1 MEINEKDIAH
11 SMSNQIFCCTLV
23 THKAKDML
31 ILFSNHFFTSPLSP
45 LPPLPLSLSI
55 STYTLSRSSL
65 PSTSDRPAAMTTNEE
80 GPGAAGAVAVSIV
93 RDDEMPLPRR
103 GSSLEEEE
111 VEEERPMERRMEGSI
126 IEERMMEEE
135 ECNGDNNDDDDASSD
150 ISTLIVP
157 YPELA
162 PVIFF
167 CLKQTTFPRS
177 WCIRAVSSPYPL
189 TL

>member
-1 MEINEKDIAH
+1 
-11 SMSNQIFCCTLV
+11 
-23 THKAKDML
+23 ML
-31 ILFSNHFFTSPLSP
+31 ILFSTSSP
-45 LPPLPLSLSI
+45 HLFHLCLPFL
-55 STYTLSRSSL
+55 SL
-65 PSTSDRPAAMTTNEE
+65 PSTSDRPAAMTTKEE
-80 GPGAAGAVAVSIV
+80 GPGASVAVCIV
-93 RDDEMPLPRR
+93 RDDDMPLPRR

-111 VEEERPMERRMEGSI
+111 EEEERRMERRMEGSI
-126 IEERMMEEE
+126 LEERVMEEDE

-189 TL
+189 PL

>member
-1 MEINEKDIAH
+1 
-11 SMSNQIFCCTLV
+11 
-23 THKAKDML
+23 
-31 ILFSNHFFTSPLSP
+31 
-45 LPPLPLSLSI
+45 
-55 STYTLSRSSL
+55 
-65 PSTSDRPAAMTTNEE
+65 MTTKEE
-80 GPGAAGAVAVSIV
+80 GPGAKEAVSIS

-111 VEEERPMERRMEGSI
+111 EEEEQRMEGRMEGSI
-126 IEERMMEEE
+126 LEEQVMEEEE
-135 ECNGDNNDDDDASSD
+135 ECNGDNNDDANSD

>member
-1 MEINEKDIAH
+1 
-11 SMSNQIFCCTLV
+11 
-23 THKAKDML
+23 
-31 ILFSNHFFTSPLSP
+31 
-45 LPPLPLSLSI
+45 
-55 STYTLSRSSL
+55 
-65 PSTSDRPAAMTTNEE
+65 MTTKEE

-111 VEEERPMERRMEGSI
+111 EEEELRMELRMEGSI
-126 IEERMMEEE
+126 LEERVMEEEE
-135 ECNGDNNDDDDASSD
+135 ECNGDNTDDDDASSD